1 MREEE
6 LSDVY
11 AYPDGLAAPY
21 VRVNGIMALDG
32 AVAVHGVSG
41 PLGSRSDRAVY
52 DELRQLADVV
62 VVGSGTVRS
71 EQYGTVRL
79 PPELRERR
87 MRRCGDEAP
96 PLAIITASAD
106 LDPLSPVFSGAS
118 AAPLVITTESAPAW
132 RRRRLQDAG
141 AVLLIAGQ
149 ERVELSVA
157 LSSLERRGLI
167 KVLCEGG
174 PRVLGQ
180 LVDEGLVDELC
191 LTLSPHLVGGATS
204 LLAGAA
210 GGFRAMRLEGLLT
223 DSGFLFAR
231 YRRA

>member
-1 MREEE
+1 M
-6 LSDVY
+6 
-11 AYPDGLAAPY
+11 
-21 VRVNGIMALDG
+21 
-32 AVAVHGVSG
+32 
-41 PLGSRSDRAVY
+41 
-52 DELRQLADVV
+52 
-62 VVGSGTVRS
+62 
-71 EQYGTVRL
+71 
-79 PPELRERR
+79 
-87 MRRCGDEAP
+87 
-96 PLAIITASAD
+96 
-106 LDPLSPVFSGAS
+106 
-118 AAPLVITTESAPAW
+118 
-132 RRRRLQDAG
+132 
-141 AVLLIAGQ
+141 LLIAGQ